1 MFVRLMGL
9 LLIWAVA
16 SVSAEDYEIV
26 GEAYNVDDIEQLL
39 YVERYTPVG
48 EDDRGEVHYESP
60 EGERLATKTLDYS
73 AGETKPDYELID
85 KRQDRHWSATLENG
99 SLKLSKGP
107 KGDPET
113 DTVSA
118 KDPQVIDAGFDAF
131 VQQEWDKLLE
141 GERVTFHFAFPNR
154 LTNVR
159 LRAERIDREDSPIE
173 QEGENWVWF
182 KMRVD
187 SALLSMFADDLYL
200 AYEREG
206 KRLMVFRGRSN
217 LPAADG
223 DSWDVE
229 IRYTYSD

>member
-1 MFVRLMGL
+1 MFTRLIGL
-9 LLIWAVA
+9 VLLGALA
-16 SVSAEDYEIV
+16 SASAEDYEIE
-26 GEAYNVDDIEQLL
+26 GKAYNVDDIEQLL
-39 YVERYTPVG
+39 YVERYTPV
-48 EDDRGEVHYESP
+48 DDNDRGEVHYESP

-73 AGETKPDYELID
+73 AGNTKPDYELID
-85 KRQDRHWSATLENG
+85 ERGDRHWSVTLEDG

-107 KGDPET
+107 KDDPET

-118 KDPQVIDAGFDAF
+118 EDPQVIDAGFDAF
-131 VQQEWDKLLE
+131 VQLEWDKLMD
-141 GERVTFHFAFPNR
+141 GKRVTFHFAFPNR

-159 LRAERIDREDSPIE
+159 LRAVHIERGDSPIE
-173 QEGENWVWF
+173 QDGEDWVWF
-182 KMRVD
+182 QIRVD
-187 SALLSMFADDLYL
+187 SALMSLFADSLYL
-200 AYEREG
+200 AYERDT